1 MSDVESEIWMLTGMA
16 VRMAVDM
23 GLHLVGTVC
32 DCPNRRLSRRHHH
45 QNPTFQPKT
54 NASIA

>member
-1 MSDVESEIWMLTGMA
+1 MVDVESEIWMLTGMA

-23 GLHLVGTVC
+23 GLHLVSSSFELPLQPLT
-32 DCPNRRLSRRHHH
+32 RRHHH

-54 NASIA
+54 NASTA